1 MGAVVL
7 SFAEEARGR
16 KARLGYV
23 GRNLGPGRAL
33 ASLCGSS
40 LRDDFFSWR
49 GASGRIY
56 VCSVFGREDF
66 SVVEEFRGVSL
77 VGVARRGGER
87 RALCVLSSS
96 ELRLRGHAGVDEWHV
111 HFGNDEKKLRD
122 LSASL
127 LG

>member
-1 MGAVVL
+1 MSGVVL
-7 SFAEEARGR
+7 SFAEESRGR
-16 KARLGYV
+16 RTPGAYVARNFGS
-23 GRNLGPGRAL
+23 GRSL
-33 ASLCGSS
+33 AALCGSS

-66 SVVEEFRGVSL
+66 SVVEDFHGVTL
-77 VGVARRGGER
+77 VGVSRRGGDR
-87 RALCVLSSS
+87 RVLCILSSS
-96 ELRLRGHAGVDEWHV
+96 QLRLRGHAGIDEWHV

-127 LG
+127 LQ